1 MRKHPKMMKKLTL
14 LLVAIIAL
22 VLFNPALAQTA
33 AYTVIANPGENAST
47 EIRLNWHTNPGS
59 GDSYITYTKKTD
71 KNWEK
76 AITVQADQDLCTVF
90 DSIYSKKPGGE
101 DFYENARFIR
111 NTIALQGLKPGTEYK
126 YKLSSEKPSSEN
138 SFSAENGEIRYFKT
152 APESGKWTMGI
163 ISDMHVYPPIPGR
176 QKAAMNM
183 IRQLEKQNKKPF
195 DMMLHVG
202 DMAAWGGSYSF
213 WSTLYADSTFSKYV
227 WAGVNGNHD
236 NMTRRYALSNEFF
249 RNVNNNPVNGYAG
262 ETGVSYHFTYG
273 NTLFVMLNSE
283 AMRSD
288 EGLAKAQDWTRE
300 VIKNNPAKYIIV
312 AEHYQWFMGGDGSS
326 SQYNRWKELFDQCG
340 VDLAIS
346 GNNHIYV
353 RTNALYAGRE
363 TDGTKGTVYI
373 QTPSSDNERGQSMG
387 ELLYNNDLIKCRWTE
402 GNKTVG
408 ALIMKAGKKRLTLI
422 LYDRNG
428 TIIDQVSVKSKP
440 DKIYGNH

>member
-1 MRKHPKMMKKLTL
+1 MMKKLTL

-22 VLFNPALAQTA
+22 VWLNPALAQTP

-47 EIRLNWHTNPGS
+47 EIRLNWHTDPGS

-71 KNWEK
+71 KNWKK
-76 AITVQADQDLCTVF
+76 AITVQADQALCTVF
-90 DSIYSKKPGGE
+90 DSIYSKKPNGD
-101 DFYENARFIR
+101 DFYEHARFIR
-111 NTIALQGLKPGTEYK
+111 NTIALQGLKAGTEYK

-138 SFSAENGEIRYFKT
+138 SFSAENSEIRYFKT
-152 APESGKWTMGI
+152 APKSEKWSMGI
-163 ISDMHVYPPIPGR
+163 ISDMHVYPPLPDR
-176 QKAAMNM
+176 QKAAMKM

-202 DMAAWGGSYSF
+202 DIAAWGGSYSF
-213 WSTLYADSTFSKYV
+213 WSTLYADSAFSKYV

-236 NMTRRYALSNEFF
+236 NMTRQNAQSNEFF
-249 RNVNNNPVNGYAG
+249 RNVNNNPTNGYAG
-262 ETGVSYHFTYG
+262 EIGVSYHFTYG
-273 NTLFVMLNSE
+273 NTLFIMLNSE
-283 AMRSD
+283 AMRSE

-300 VIKNNPAKYIIV
+300 VIKNNPARYIIV
-312 AEHYQWFMGGDGSS
+312 VEHYQWFMGGDGSS
-326 SQYNRWKELFDQCG
+326 SQYSRWKELFDQCG

-353 RTNALYAGRE
+353 RTNAFYADGE

-387 ELLYNNDLIKCRWTE
+387 ELLYNNDLIKSCWTE
-402 GNKTVG
+402 GSKTVG
-408 ALIMKAGKKRLTLI
+408 ALIMKAGKKHLTLT

-428 TIIDQVSVKSKP
+428 TPIDQVCVKSKP
-440 DKIYGNH
+440 NKNLR